1 MFHGAL
7 ARNMKGRPM
16 LAVVISLLFG
26 LVAFAALAQV
36 WLSVGAGMRRARM
49 LQAQLTCTPGTVRA
63 KSARRLDRPS
73 WQPRLAAA

>member
-1 MFHGAL
+1 
-7 ARNMKGRPM
+7 M

-26 LVAFAALAQV
+26 LVAFAALAQI

-49 LQAQLTCTPGTVRA
+49 LQAQLASAHGAVRA
-63 KSARRLDRPS
+63 KSVRRLDRPS